1 MSFPRRNPRPRP
13 RHDADE
19 RRSPAPKQAD
29 TSWEKSADWYD
40 KIIGAQGSEL
50 YQRVV
55 IPSALRLL
63 DVHPKE
69 KILDLGCGQG
79 VFSRALAEAGGEV
92 TGIDAS
98 PSLIQ
103 KARSYP
109 SRAGLRYLVR
119 DAAKLGELGPFDGVT
134 SILALQN
141 MAHLDEVCRA
151 AARALK
157 PGGRFLWVINHPCF
171 RIPRQTSWGFEE
183 DVQYRRINAYS
194 TPMNIPILMHPGMAN
209 SETTTSF
216 HYSLMDLMRPA
227 FAAGFQLAGLEEWHS
242 DKVSEPG
249 PRARIENRARR
260 EFPLFLALQWNSPPN

>member
-1 MSFPRRNPRPRP
+1 MNFPRRNSRPDEPRAR
-13 RHDADE
+13 
-19 RRSPAPKQAD
+19 APKQSD

-55 IPSALRLL
+55 IPGALRLL
-63 DVHPKE
+63 NVQAKE
-69 KILDLGCGQG
+69 KVLDLGCGQG
-79 VFSRALAEAGGEV
+79 VFARALAEAGGEV
-92 TGIDAS
+92 TGVDAS

-109 SRAGLRYLVR
+109 ALPRLRYLVR
-119 DAAKLGELGPFDGVT
+119 DAAKLRDLGPFDGVT

-141 MAHLDEVCRA
+141 MAHLDEVFRA
-151 AARALK
+151 CAGVLK

-171 RIPRQTSWGFEE
+171 RIPRQTSWGFDEKA
-183 DVQYRRINAYS
+183 QYRRIDAYS
-194 TPMNIPILMHPGMAN
+194 TSMNIPILMHPGMAQ

-216 HYSLMDLMRPA
+216 HHSLTDLMRPA
-227 FAAGFQLAGLEEWHS
+227 FEAGFHLSGLEEWHS

-249 PRARIENRARR
+249 PRARIENRARQ
-260 EFPLFLALQWNSPPN
+260 EFPLFLSLLWVYR